1 MKYINI
7 KFPLEDDPINSF
19 FLKRNRTTKDALVSN
34 LNLLLLTNKWE
45 RYFNPLYGS
54 DLLRFIFE
62 PNDTNVRIQLETEI
76 KDMVQKFIPQL
87 SINNIDFAIPEEVVE
102 HRIEIIINFTFSD
115 DVFTENDTIKI
126 NI

>member
-7 KFPLEDDPINSF
+7 KFPIEDDPINNF
-19 FLKRNRTTKDALVSN
+19 FINRNKTTKEALLSN

-45 RYFNPLYGS
+45 RYFNPTYGS

-62 PNDTNVRIQLETEI
+62 PNDNTIKQELDIEI
-76 KDMVQKFIPQL
+76 KDMVKKFIPQL
-87 SINNIDFAIPEEVVE
+87 TIDTINFREPDPSQE
-102 HRIEIIINFTFSD
+102 HKLEILINFTFTD
-115 DVFTENDTIKI
+115 DVFVERDSLQI

>member
-7 KFPLEDDPINSF
+7 KFPLEDDPINNF
-19 FLKRNRTTKDALVSN
+19 FLGRNRTTKEALVSN

-62 PNDTNVRIQLETEI
+62 PNNSNVRDQLDREI
-76 KDMVQKFIPQL
+76 KDMVKRFIPQL
-87 SINNIDFAIPEEVVE
+87 SIENIDFRVPETEVE
-102 HRIEIIINFTFSD
+102 HKLEIIINFTFTD
-115 DVFTENDTIKI
+115 DVFVERDTIQI
-126 NI
+126 NL

>member
-7 KFPLEDDPINSF
+7 KFPLEDDPINNF
-19 FLKRNRTTKDALVSN
+19 FLGRNRTTKEALVSN

-62 PNDTNVRIQLETEI
+62 PNDSNVRDQLDREI
-76 KDMVQKFIPQL
+76 KDMVKRFIPQL
-87 SINNIDFAIPEEVVE
+87 SIENIDFRVPETEVE
-102 HRIEIIINFTFSD
+102 HKLEIIINFTFTD
-115 DVFTENDTIKI
+115 DVFVERDTIQI
-126 NI
+126 NL